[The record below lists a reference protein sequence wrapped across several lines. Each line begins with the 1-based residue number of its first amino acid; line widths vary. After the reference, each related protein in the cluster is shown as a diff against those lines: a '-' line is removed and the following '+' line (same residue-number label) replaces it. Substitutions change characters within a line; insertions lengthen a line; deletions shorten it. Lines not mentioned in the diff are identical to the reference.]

1 MKRLV
6 KVMLCIGL
14 CLLVIGGLLMGCGM
28 LAGAHPAQIVNTGL
42 WNVAISGDRGENGW
56 QADNSYH
63 IPANAIASLEINW
76 VDGEI
81 TVEPWDG
88 EEICLEETSKAPI
101 TERNHLVYRVD
112 GDTLEI
118 DFWAEK
124 FGFSFGGP
132 DLKPKDLKILVPR
145 ALAGAL
151 DEIDVDVVAS
161 DVFLKGLNA
170 RDISVDSVSGS
181 LNGSE
186 LIAGQI
192 EMDTMSG
199 NLKCSFLNCPH
210 ALDMDSVSGS
220 VEIFLPED
228 SRFQVSM
235 DSLSGRYNSEL
246 PSQMGAG
253 SQFEM
258 NTASGDFLVKK
269 HPGGSDSQPAEAA
282 GETEQTVQPA
292 QNAEAGDMI

>member
-1 MKRLV
+1 MKRFV

-42 WNVAISGDRGENGW
+42 WNVAISRDRGEHVW
-56 QADNSYH
+56 QADNCYR

-76 VDGEI
+76 VDGDI

-132 DLKPKDLKILVPR
+132 DLKPKDLKVLVPR
-145 ALAGAL
+145 ALADAL
-151 DEIDVDVVAS
+151 DEINVDVVAS

-220 VEIFLPED
+220 VD
-228 SRFQVSM
+228 RFQVSM

-269 HPGGSDSQPAEAA
+269 HPGSSDSQPAEAA
-282 GETEQTVQPA
+282 GETEQTAEPT
-292 QNAEAGDMI
+292 QNGDMI